1 MQATA
6 SYTSNIYV
14 FNNHLWQ
21 ARIQLDMQYLH
32 IKIHIVFNILKAS
45 ENIYIYV
52 YTVYTHMY
60 IDVYTVCNILTNIYI
75 KSGFHLFQ
83 SQVTQ
88 VLKH

>member
-45 ENIYIYV
+45 ENIYICIYCI
-52 YTVYTHMY
+52 YTH
-60 IDVYTVCNILTNIYI
+60 VYRCIYC
-75 KSGFHLFQ
+75 L
-83 SQVTQ
+83 
-88 VLKH
+88 